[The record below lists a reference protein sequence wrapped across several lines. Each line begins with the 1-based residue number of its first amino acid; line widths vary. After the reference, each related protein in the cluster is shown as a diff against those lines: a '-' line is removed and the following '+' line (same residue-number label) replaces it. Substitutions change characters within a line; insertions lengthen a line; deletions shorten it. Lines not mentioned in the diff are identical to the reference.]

1 VLFFNIKKELLLDLT
16 RNFRSTIIPL
26 KRGDAMIYID
36 FDTMGDADIYHA
48 FVDGENEKDALTGS
62 YPELIELI
70 GVEATLKLFKYF
82 KGGKIDCHKF
92 FYRQD
97 YIVELSAQIEDKRE
111 RAKIAIASGYTV
123 NRIETLVREWKKENS
138 K

>member
-1 VLFFNIKKELLLDLT
+1 
-16 RNFRSTIIPL
+16 
-26 KRGDAMIYID
+26 MIYID
-36 FDTMGDADIYHA
+36 FDTMSDADIYHS
-48 FVDGENEKDALTGS
+48 FVDENKEKDTLNGS
-62 YPELIELI
+62 YPELVELI

-82 KGGKIDCHKF
+82 RGGKIDCPKF

-97 YIVELSAQIEDKRE
+97 YIVELAAQVTDKRE

-123 NRIETLVREWKKENS
+123 SRLEVLVREWKKENL